1 MVNFRF
7 HIVSLTAV
15 FLAVAI
21 GIAVGATVVDRATV
35 DALKNRL
42 DAVERRV
49 DRTDGEN
56 ARLQQDL
63 AGWTRFADEAGAE
76 AVAERLED
84 VPVLVI
90 AVQGIRREPVDELRA
105 SLAAADARMQGTLWL
120 TSRFKLEKAEDVTA
134 LSAILGNSQRSADAI
149 RRAAISRLAAA
160 VTGTESSSLLV
171 ALRDAAFVQ
180 YDPPEG
186 RAVDLGAVPLPG
198 TLFVVMS
205 TFEPD
210 VPNDQLAVPLA
221 AQLARVAGPR
231 VLAAD
236 VGQEASGRRP
246 AQRAVFVGPLRQD
259 QAVAGLLSTVDNV
272 EDFRGRFAAVYALR
286 DLLRGKV
293 GHFGVGPGVS
303 GPVPQAVS

>member
-15 FLAVAI
+15 FLAIAI

-56 ARLQQDL
+56 ARLQHEL
-63 AGWTRFADEAGAE
+63 GTWARFADEAGAE
-76 AVAERLED
+76 AVAGRLQD

-90 AVQGIRREPVDELRA
+90 GVQGIRREPVDELRG
-105 SLAAADARMQGTLWL
+105 SLAAADARLLGTLWL

-134 LSAILGNSQRSADAI
+134 LAAIVGNMQRSADAI
-149 RRAAISRLAAA
+149 RRAAVSRLAAA
-160 VTGTESSSLLV
+160 LAGAESSSLLV
-171 ALRDAAFVQ
+171 ALRDAAFVE

-186 RAVDLGAVPLPG
+186 RVVDLSAVPLPG

-205 TFEPD
+205 SFEPD

-221 AQLARVAGPR
+221 AQLARVAGAR
-231 VLAAD
+231 VLAAEA
-236 VGQEASGRRP
+236 GQEASGRRP
-246 AQRAVFVGPLRQD
+246 AQRAAFVGPLRQD
-259 QAVAGLLSTVDNV
+259 PAVTGLLSTVDNV

-293 GHFGVGPGVS
+293 GHFGLGPGVS
-303 GPVPQAVS
+303 GPVPQSVS

>member
-15 FLAVAI
+15 FLAIAI

-56 ARLQQDL
+56 ARLEHDL
-63 AGWTRFADEAGAE
+63 GTWARFADEAGAE
-76 AVAERLED
+76 AVADRLRD

-90 AVQGIRREPVDELRA
+90 GVQGIRREPLDGLRG
-105 SLAAADARMQGTLWL
+105 SLAAADARLQGTLWL
-120 TSRFKLEKAEDVTA
+120 TSRLRLEKPEDVTA
-134 LSAILGNSQRSADAI
+134 LAAILGNSQRSPDTI
-149 RRAAISRLAAA
+149 RRAAVTRLVGAL
-160 VTGTESSSLLV
+160 TGTESSSFLV
-171 ALRDAAFVQ
+171 ALRDAAFVE

-186 RAVDLGAVPLPG
+186 RVLDLTAVPLPG

-210 VPNDQLAVPLA
+210 VPNDQLAVPLT
-221 AQLARVAGPR
+221 AQLARTGGPR
-231 VLAAD
+231 VLAAEPGED
-236 VGQEASGRRP
+236 ASGRRP

-259 QAVAGLLSTVDNV
+259 PAVTGLLSTVDNV

-286 DLLRGKV
+286 DLARGKV

-303 GPVPQAVS
+303 GPVPQAAS